1 MDRIRNLRVFILL
14 TVLTAFLFAAA
25 ASDAAP
31 KKEELVTFNFVDVDI
46 STITKFISEVTGTNF
61 IFDEKVRGKITII
74 APSKLSVSDSFSL
87 FTSVLE
93 LKGFTVVPAGAGVF
107 KIIPS
112 GEAKHKGVAIQSGK
126 QPVNASYIARLIQVV
141 NISSD
146 DALKLLQPLISR
158 DGYITVFGPG
168 NLLLV
173 IDSGLNIEK
182 AIALLETADQPF
194 LREPPE
200 MVFLKHATADAVV
213 KVINEGMLGRGKAKG
228 QPGQPDRPGQPDQ
241 PVQPGYYKED
251 VKLVADNRLNAV
263 ILFGDRDVRGFIKS
277 LIELVDVPAP
287 ETTQGRINVYFLENA
302 DATELVKVLEGII
315 RVGRPGRQHVEGQA
329 PGAVSE
335 AGSGI
340 SVNADK
346 PTNSLIIVS
355 SPADYQ
361 NLVQVI
367 TQLDRRRRQ
376 VYVEAMILEAS
387 IDNLRQLG
395 SKWRAIG
402 QSGGSPVAIGGFGT
416 VDSSAVQN
424 IISGLEGV
432 TVGGMGNFMDIP
444 LTSINA
450 ATGGVSQTTL
460 NVPGFAALFSL
471 SDFKDAVNVL
481 STPQILT
488 SDNKEAEIVVGEN
501 VPFISKRERESAAGT
516 VLSSIERKD
525 VGINL
530 RITPQISEGGYVK
543 LDVYQEI
550 SSVKEPPAGLAEA
563 ILTGVGPTTT
573 KRSTKTSVTVKDSQT
588 VVIGGLMQEKEEE
601 NITKVPL
608 LGDIPVIGWL
618 FKHKSVGKKK
628 TNLLVFIT
636 PHVVRDAEE
645 LAGITRGKE
654 MGFARAERRYTEAVV
669 IIRFKDGISDEAARV
684 IIDDEDAAV
693 LDYNSEQRLYKVVLD
708 KGDDVEDMV
717 KEFLEYE
724 EVESAEPEY
733 RLR

>member
-1 MDRIRNLRVFILL
+1 MERIKNLRVFILL
-14 TVLTAFLFAAA
+14 MVLSAFLFAAA
-25 ASDAAP
+25 ASNAAP

-46 STITKFISEVTGTNF
+46 STITKFISEVTGKNF
-61 IFDEKVRGKITII
+61 IFDERVRGKITII
-74 APSKLSVSDSFSL
+74 APSKLNVSDSFSL

-93 LKGFTVVPAGAGVF
+93 LKGFTVVPAGVGVY
-107 KIIPS
+107 KIVPS
-112 GEAKHKGVAIQSGK
+112 AEAKHKGISIQSGM
-126 QPVNASYIARLIQVV
+126 QPVNASYIARLVQVV

-158 DGYITVFGPG
+158 DGYIAVFGPG

-182 AIALLETADQPF
+182 VIALLETVDQPL

-200 MVFLKHATADAVV
+200 MVFLKHAAADAVV

-228 QPGQPDRPGQPDQ
+228 QPDQ
-241 PVQPGYYKED
+241 PGKPGTPGYKED
-251 VKLVADNRLNAV
+251 VKIVADNRLNAV
-263 ILFGDRDVRGFIKS
+263 VLFGDRDVRGFIKS

-287 ETTQGRINVYFLENA
+287 ATPQGRINVYFLENA

-315 RVGRPGRQHVEGQA
+315 RVGKPGKQPVEGQA
-329 PGAVSE
+329 SAAVFE
-335 AGSGI
+335 TGSGI

-346 PTNSLIIVS
+346 STNSLIVVS

-367 TQLDRRRRQ
+367 SQLDRRRKQ

-450 ATGGVSQTTL
+450 ATGGVSTATL

-471 SDFKDAVNVL
+471 SDFKDVVNVL

-501 VPFISKRERESAAGT
+501 VPFISKREREAAAGT

-525 VGINL
+525 VGITL
-530 RITPQISEGGYVK
+530 RITPQISEGGYVR

-550 SSVKEPPAGLAEA
+550 SSVKEPPAGLTEA

-588 VVIGGLMQEKEEE
+588 VVIGGLMQEKDEE

-608 LGDIPVIGWL
+608 LGDIPFIGWL
-618 FKHKSVGKKK
+618 FKHKSVDKKK

-636 PHVVRDAEE
+636 PHVVRDADA
-645 LAGITRGKE
+645 LTGITRGKE
-654 MGFARAERRYTEAVV
+654 TGFARAEGRYTEGVV
-669 IIRFKDGISDEAARV
+669 IIRFKDGITDEAARV
-684 IIDDEDAAV
+684 IIKDEDAAV
-693 LDYNSEQRLYKVVLD
+693 LDYNGEQRLYKVRLE
-708 KGDDVEDMV
+708 KGGDVEDMV
-717 KEFLEYE
+717 KEFQKHN
-724 EVESAEPEY
+724 EVESSEPEY

>member
-1 MDRIRNLRVFILL
+1 MDRIRNLRVFVLL
-14 TVLTAFLFAAA
+14 TVLTALLFSAS

-46 STITKFISEVTGTNF
+46 STITKFISEVTGKNF

-74 APSKLSVSDSFSL
+74 APSKLNVSDSFSL

-182 AIALLETADQPF
+182 VIALLETVDQPL

-200 MVFLKHATADAVV
+200 MVFLRHAAADAVV

-228 QPGQPDRPGQPDQ
+228 QPGQPD
-241 PVQPGYYKED
+241 QPGKSGQAGYKED
-251 VKLVADNRLNAV
+251 VKVTADNRLNAV

-287 ETTQGRINVYFLENA
+287 ETNQGRINVYFLENA

-315 RVGRPGRQHVEGQA
+315 RVGRPGKHVEGQA

-335 AGSGI
+335 QGSGI

-416 VDSSAVQN
+416 VNSSAVEN

-444 LTSINA
+444 IVNA
-450 ATGGVSQTTL
+450 ATGVQSTL

-501 VPFISKRERESAAGT
+501 VPFISKREREAAAGT

-550 SSVKEPPAGLAEA
+550 SSVKEPPAGIEEA

-573 KRSTKTSVTVKDSQT
+573 KRSTKTSVTVKDGQT

-601 NITKVPL
+601 TVTKVPL

-618 FKHKSVGKKK
+618 FKHKSVDKKK

-693 LDYNSEQRLYKVVLD
+693 LDYNSVQRLYKVRLE

-717 KEFLEYE
+717 KEFLDYE

>member
-1 MDRIRNLRVFILL
+1 MDRIRRLRVFILL
-14 TVLTAFLFAAA
+14 TVLAALVFSA
-25 ASDAAP
+25 APSIAAP
-31 KKEELVTFNFVDVDI
+31 KKEELVTFNFVDVDVT
-46 STITKFISEVTGTNF
+46 TITKFISEVTGKNF
-61 IFDEKVRGKITII
+61 IFDERVRGKITII
-74 APSKLSVSDSFSL
+74 APSKLNVSDSFNL

-93 LKGFTVVPAGAGVF
+93 LKGFTVVPAGAGVY

-112 GEAKHKGVAIQSGK
+112 GEAKHKGVSIQSGK
-126 QPVNASYIARLIQVV
+126 QPVNSSYIARLIQVV

-182 AIALLETADQPF
+182 ILALLETVDQPL

-200 MVFLKHATADAVV
+200 MVFLKHAAADVVV

-228 QPGQPDRPGQPDQ
+228 QPGQPGQPEQPGKPGQA
-241 PVQPGYYKED
+241 GYKED
-251 VKLVADNRLNAV
+251 VKVVADNRLNAV

-287 ETTQGRINVYFLENA
+287 EAPQGRINVYFLENA

-315 RVGRPGRQHVEGQA
+315 RVGKPGKPPGEGQPSA
-329 PGAVSE
+329 AAFES
-335 AGSGI
+335 GSGI
-340 SVNADK
+340 SVSADK
-346 PTNSLIIVS
+346 ATNSLIIVS
-355 SPADYQ
+355 SPSDYQ
-361 NLVQVI
+361 SLVQVI
-367 TQLDRRRRQ
+367 SRLDRRRRQ

-387 IDNLRQLG
+387 IDNLRELG

-432 TVGGMGNFMDIP
+432 TIGGMGNFMDIP
-444 LTSINA
+444 LTSID
-450 ATGGVSQTTL
+450 ATTGAVSTATL

-471 SDFKDAVNVL
+471 SDFKDVVNVL

-501 VPFISKRERESAAGT
+501 VPFISKREREAAAGT

-525 VGINL
+525 VGITL
-530 RITPQISEGGYVK
+530 RITPQISEGDYVR

-550 SSVKEPPAGLAEA
+550 SSVKEPPAGLTEA

-588 VVIGGLMQEKEEE
+588 VVIGGLMQEKNEE

-608 LGDIPVIGWL
+608 LGDIPLIGWL
-618 FKHKSVGKKK
+618 FKHKSVDKKK

-636 PHVVRDAEE
+636 PHVVRDADA

-654 MGFARAERRYTEAVV
+654 MSFARSEGRYTEGVV
-669 IIRFKDGISDEAARV
+669 IIRFKEGVADEAARE

-693 LDYNSEQRLYKVVLD
+693 MDYNAEQRLYKVRLE

-717 KEFLEYE
+717 REFQEYD
-724 EVESAEPEY
+724 EVESSEPEY

>member
-1 MDRIRNLRVFILL
+1 MDRIRNLRVFVLL
-14 TVLTAFLFAAA
+14 TVLTAFLFTAA

-46 STITKFISEVTGTNF
+46 STITKFISEVTGKNF

-93 LKGFTVVPAGAGVF
+93 LKGFTVLPAGAGVF

-182 AIALLETADQPF
+182 VIALLETVDQPL

-200 MVFLKHATADAVV
+200 MVFLKHAAADAVV

-228 QPGQPDRPGQPDQ
+228 QPGQPD
-241 PVQPGYYKED
+241 QPGKSGQAGYKED
-251 VKLVADNRLNAV
+251 VKVTADNRLNAV

-287 ETTQGRINVYFLENA
+287 ETNQGRINVYFLENA

-315 RVGRPGRQHVEGQA
+315 RVGRPGKHIEGQA
-329 PGAVSE
+329 PGAATE
-335 AGSGI
+335 PGSGI

-416 VDSSAVQN
+416 VNSSAVEN

-444 LTSINA
+444 IINA
-450 ATGGVSQTTL
+450 ATGVQSTL

-501 VPFISKRERESAAGT
+501 VPFISKREREAAAGT

-550 SSVKEPPAGLAEA
+550 SSVKEPPAGIEEA

-573 KRSTKTSVTVKDSQT
+573 KRSTKTSVTVKDGQT

-601 NITKVPL
+601 TVTKVPL

-618 FKHKSVGKKK
+618 FKHKSIDKKK

-654 MGFARAERRYTEAVV
+654 MDFARAERRYTEAVV

-693 LDYNSEQRLYKVVLD
+693 LDYNSVQRLYKVRLE

-717 KEFLEYE
+717 KEFLDYE

>member
-1 MDRIRNLRVFILL
+1 MERMKNLRVFILL
-14 TVLTAFLFAAA
+14 TVLAAFFFAAA
-25 ASDAAP
+25 ASNAAP

-46 STITKFISEVTGTNF
+46 STITKFISEVTGKNF
-61 IFDEKVRGKITII
+61 IFDERVRGKITII
-74 APSKLSVSDSFSL
+74 APSKLNVSDSFSL

-93 LKGFTVVPAGAGVF
+93 LKGFTVVPAGAGVY

-112 GEAKHKGVAIQSGK
+112 GEAKHKGISIQSGK

-182 AIALLETADQPF
+182 VIALLETVDKPL

-228 QPGQPDRPGQPDQ
+228 QPGQPD
-241 PVQPGYYKED
+241 QPGKSGYKED
-251 VKLVADNRLNAV
+251 VKVTADNRLNAV
-263 ILFGDRDVRGFIKS
+263 ILFGDKDVRGFIKS

-287 ETTQGRINVYFLENA
+287 ETPQGRINVYFLENA

-315 RVGRPGRQHVEGQA
+315 RAGKPGRQHVEGQA

-335 AGSGI
+335 AGAGM

-346 PTNSLIIVS
+346 STNSLIIVS

-367 TQLDRRRRQ
+367 SQLDRRRKQ

-387 IDNLRQLG
+387 MDNLRQLG

-432 TVGGMGNFMDIP
+432 SVGGLGNFMDIP
-444 LTSINA
+444 VTSMNA
-450 ATGGVSQTTL
+450 AGAITQATL

-471 SDFKDAVNVL
+471 SDFKDVVNVL

-501 VPFISKRERESAAGT
+501 VPFISKREREASAGT

-525 VGINL
+525 VGITL

-550 SSVKEPPAGLAEA
+550 SSVKEPPAGIAEA

-573 KRSTKTSVTVKDSQT
+573 KRSTKTSVTVKDGQT
-588 VVIGGLMQEKEEE
+588 VVIGGLIQEKDEE

-608 LGDIPVIGWL
+608 LGDIPILGWL
-618 FKHKSVGKKK
+618 FKHKSVDKKK

-636 PHVVRDAEE
+636 PHVVRDAEA
-645 LAGITRGKE
+645 LAGITRVKE
-654 MGFARAERRYTEAVV
+654 TGFARAEKRYTEAVV
-669 IIRFKDGISDEAARV
+669 IIRFKDGITDEAARV
-684 IIDDEDAAV
+684 IIEDEDAAV
-693 LDYNSEQRLYKVVLD
+693 LDYNGEQRLYKVRLE

-717 KEFLEYE
+717 KEFLEYD

>member
-1 MDRIRNLRVFILL
+1 MDRIRNLRVFVLL
-14 TVLTAFLFAAA
+14 TVLTAFLFTAA

-46 STITKFISEVTGTNF
+46 STITKFISEVTGKNF

-93 LKGFTVVPAGAGVF
+93 LKGFTVLPAGAGVF

-182 AIALLETADQPF
+182 VIALLETVDQPL

-200 MVFLKHATADAVV
+200 MVFLKHAAADAVV

-228 QPGQPDRPGQPDQ
+228 QPGQPD
-241 PVQPGYYKED
+241 QPGKSGQAGYKED
-251 VKLVADNRLNAV
+251 VKVTADNRLNAV

-287 ETTQGRINVYFLENA
+287 ETNQGRINVYFLENA

-315 RVGRPGRQHVEGQA
+315 RVGRPGKHIEGQA
-329 PGAVSE
+329 PGAATE
-335 AGSGI
+335 PGSGI

-402 QSGGSPVAIGGFGT
+402 QAGGSPVAIGGFGT
-416 VDSSAVQN
+416 VNSSAVEN

-444 LTSINA
+444 IINA
-450 ATGGVSQTTL
+450 ATGVQSTL

-501 VPFISKRERESAAGT
+501 VPFISKREREAAAGT

-550 SSVKEPPAGLAEA
+550 SSVKEPPAGIAEA

-573 KRSTKTSVTVKDSQT
+573 KRSTKTSVTVKDGQT

-601 NITKVPL
+601 TVTKVPL

-618 FKHKSVGKKK
+618 FKHKSIDKKK

-654 MGFARAERRYTEAVV
+654 MDFARAERRYTEAVV

-693 LDYNSEQRLYKVVLD
+693 LDYNSVQRLYKVRLE

-717 KEFLEYE
+717 KEFLDYE

>member
-1 MDRIRNLRVFILL
+1 MDRIRNLRVFVLT

-46 STITKFISEVTGTNF
+46 STITKFISEVTGKNF

-182 AIALLETADQPF
+182 VIALLETVDQPL

-200 MVFLKHATADAVV
+200 MVFLKHAAADAVV

-228 QPGQPDRPGQPDQ
+228 QAGQPDQ
-241 PVQPGYYKED
+241 PGKSGQSGYKED
-251 VKLVADNRLNAV
+251 VKVTADNRLNAV

-315 RVGRPGRQHVEGQA
+315 RVGRPGKHVEGQA
-329 PGAVSE
+329 PGAATES
-335 AGSGI
+335 GSGI

-367 TQLDRRRRQ
+367 TKLDRRRRQ

-402 QSGGSPVAIGGFGT
+402 QAGGSPVAIGGFGT
-416 VDSSAVQN
+416 VNSSAVEN

-432 TVGGMGNFMDIP
+432 SVGGMGNFMDIP
-444 LTSINA
+444 VVNVS
-450 ATGGVSQTTL
+450 TGVQSTL

-501 VPFISKRERESAAGT
+501 VPFISKREREAAAGT

-550 SSVKEPPAGLAEA
+550 SSVKEPPAGIEEA

-573 KRSTKTSVTVKDSQT
+573 KRSTKTSVTVKDGQT

-601 NITKVPL
+601 TVTKVPL

-618 FKHKSVGKKK
+618 FKHKSVDKKK

-654 MGFARAERRYTEAVV
+654 AGFARAERRYTEAVV
-669 IIRFKDGISDEAARV
+669 MIRFKDGIGDEAARV
-684 IIDDEDAAV
+684 IIDDEDALV
-693 LDYNSEQRLYKVVLD
+693 LDYNSEQRLYKVRLE

-717 KEFLEYE
+717 KEFLEHE

>member
-1 MDRIRNLRVFILL
+1 MDRIRNLRVFVLL

-25 ASDAAP
+25 ASDAAS

-46 STITKFISEVTGTNF
+46 STITKFISEVTGKNF

-141 NISSD
+141 NISSE

-182 AIALLETADQPF
+182 VIALLETVDQPL

-200 MVFLKHATADAVV
+200 MVFLKHAAADAVV

-228 QPGQPDRPGQPDQ
+228 QAGQPDQ
-241 PVQPGYYKED
+241 PGKSGQSGYKED
-251 VKLVADNRLNAV
+251 VKVTADNRLNAV

-315 RVGRPGRQHVEGQA
+315 RVGRPGKHVEGQA
-329 PGAVSE
+329 PGAATES
-335 AGSGI
+335 GSGI

-402 QSGGSPVAIGGFGT
+402 RSGGSPVAIGGFGT
-416 VDSSAVQN
+416 VNSSAVEN

-444 LTSINA
+444 VVNVSTGTQSI
-450 ATGGVSQTTL
+450 L

-501 VPFISKRERESAAGT
+501 VPFISKREREAAAGT

-550 SSVKEPPAGLAEA
+550 SSVKEPPAGIEEA

-573 KRSTKTSVTVKDSQT
+573 KRSTKTSVTVKDGQT

-601 NITKVPL
+601 TVTKVPL

-618 FKHKSVGKKK
+618 FKHKSVDKKK

-654 MGFARAERRYTEAVV
+654 AGFARAERRYTEGVV

-693 LDYNSEQRLYKVVLD
+693 LDYNGEQRLYKVRLE

-717 KEFLEYE
+717 KEFLDYE